1 MLKSLHRIKNGY
13 IFVPTNKLKHKT
25 MTNYLNTLITEKG
38 LNREMIL
45 EVQGQSGLNIMPL
58 GVVLDNISATSKDE
72 QKAIKNILVKID
84 FQNGNIMD
92 FFKHLAQA
100 IAR

>member
-1 MLKSLHRIKNGY
+1 MK
-13 IFVPTNKLKHKT
+13 
-25 MTNYLNTLITEKG
+25 NYLNTLITEKG
-38 LNREMIL
+38 LDREIIL
-45 EVQGQSGLNIMPL
+45 EVEGQSGLNIMPL
-58 GVVLDNISATSKDE
+58 GVVFDNISATSKEE
-72 QKAIKNILVKID
+72 QIAIKNILVKID

>member
-1 MLKSLHRIKNGY
+1 MKAPIDH
-13 IFVPTNKLKHKT
+13 
-25 MTNYLNTLITEKG
+25 
-38 LNREMIL
+38 
-45 EVQGQSGLNIMPL
+45 
-58 GVVLDNISATSKDE
+58 ATSQDE

>member
-1 MLKSLHRIKNGY
+1 
-13 IFVPTNKLKHKT
+13 

-58 GVVLDNISATSKDE
+58 GVVLDNISATSKEE
-72 QKAIKNILVKID
+72 QKAIKNANALFAFGRCFVLMFHQKAYSKTM
-84 FQNGNIMD
+84 Q
-92 FFKHLAQA
+92 K
-100 IAR
+100 

>member
-1 MLKSLHRIKNGY
+1 MFKLKKSVY
-13 IFVPTNKLKHKT
+13 ICTNKQTKTQNNDKLLKH
-25 MTNYLNTLITEKG
+25 TNHRKG

-58 GVVLDNISATSKDE
+58 GVVLDNISATSQDE
-72 QKAIKNILVKID
+72 QKAIKNILIKID